1 MNYLSKFLSAFLIAA
16 LLVIPTHHAFAA
28 DVLVNPYAFVTAG
41 STAGADGTEFDG
53 STEYISHASNTGW
66 SNSKLVTGSFWIKRG
81 RTGVTE
87 RIINLQLNAGLAFGV
102 QFNTSNQMIFQGR
115 SVITGGVNDAI
126 VATMTTTITDT
137 NWHHV
142 LFSFDMASTSNRHIY
157 LDDSAASVTWSTY
170 DNETIVFATDGAN
183 AINQYAY
190 AARLNQADVKFQ
202 GTLSE
207 IWFNPTT
214 YIDFSVEANRRKF
227 ITSGGIPEEVGTDGS
242 TPTGTAPIDYLP
254 DGQTQAGTGAAYAVT
269 GTPTAVDGPNP

>member
-1 MNYLSKFLSAFLIAA
+1 MSGLI
-16 LLVIPTHHAFAA
+16 INPYRFAA
-28 DVLVNPYAFVTAG
+28 PTG
-41 STAGADGTEFDG
+41 GANGTQFNG
-53 STEYISHASNTGW
+53 TTQYIRHASNTGW

-87 RIINLQLNAGLAFGV
+87 RIINVQFNGGLAFGV
-102 QFNTSNQMIFQGR
+102 QFNTSDQMLFQGR
-115 SVITGGVNDAI
+115 SVIASGVNDTI

-190 AARLNQADVKFQ
+190 AARLNQADVMFQ

-214 YIDFSVEANRRKF
+214 YFDFSVESNRRKF
-227 ITSGGIPEEVGTDGS
+227 RTSGGLPAALGATGNL
-242 TPTGTAPIDYLP
+242 PTGTAPIDYLA
-254 DGQTQAGTGAAYAVT
+254 DGRTQTGTGPAYAAT
-269 GTPTAVDGPNP
+269 GSPTAVAGPNP